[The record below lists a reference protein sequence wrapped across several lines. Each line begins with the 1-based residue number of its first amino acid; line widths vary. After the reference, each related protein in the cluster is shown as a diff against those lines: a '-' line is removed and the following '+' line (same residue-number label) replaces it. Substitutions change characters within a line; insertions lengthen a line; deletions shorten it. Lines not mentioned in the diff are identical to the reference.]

1 MVRVEALGREAK
13 VLGFSVSGFG
23 IRVPPRQEEG
33 RLDK

>member
-23 IRVPPRQEEG
+23 IRVPPETR
-33 RLDK
+33 RRKT